1 MSEFG
6 GLRKYDKTQHSLV
19 GLGNNSNNNNNNYI
33 DGRIYLNFTKSV
45 QSSAWLT
52 ALKPAAN
59 GTAALASAVAL
70 PKVLR

>member
-19 GLGNNSNNNNNNYI
+19 GLGNNSNNNNYI
-33 DGRIYLNFTKSV
+33 DGRIYLNFAQSV

-59 GTAALASAVAL
+59 GTAALASAVCSL
-70 PKVLR
+70 T